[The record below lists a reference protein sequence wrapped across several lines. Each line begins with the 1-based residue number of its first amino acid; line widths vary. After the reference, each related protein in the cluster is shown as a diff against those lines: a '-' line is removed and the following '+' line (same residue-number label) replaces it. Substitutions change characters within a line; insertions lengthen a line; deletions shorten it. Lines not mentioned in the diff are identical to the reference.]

1 MNGVARSGRRHFS
14 VCRLRA
20 SGLNDRGALVILG
33 LDPRIQVSIRRWMVG
48 SSPTMTPERDTDTK
62 L

>member
-1 MNGVARSGRRHFS
+1 MASLCPGDAIFPSA
-14 VCRLRA
+14 VCGQR
-20 SGLNDRGALVILG
+20 GLNDRGALVILG
-33 LDPRIQVSIRRWMVG
+33 LDPRIQVSIRWWMVG